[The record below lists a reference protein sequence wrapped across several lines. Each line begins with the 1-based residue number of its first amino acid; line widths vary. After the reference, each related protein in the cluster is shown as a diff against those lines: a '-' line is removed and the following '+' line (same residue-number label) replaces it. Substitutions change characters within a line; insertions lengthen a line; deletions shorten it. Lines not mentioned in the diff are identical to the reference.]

1 MTSNE
6 KYKLYELLGQYVD
19 ECKRELKLV
28 EHERTKEE
36 FAVKLMLEQD
46 IKAME
51 RVRDV
56 LTFDF

>member
-19 ECKRELKLV
+19 ECKQELKLV

>member
-19 ECKRELKLV
+19 ECKQEIKLV
-28 EHERTKEE
+28 EYERTKEE

-46 IKAME
+46 IKAIE